1 MILSRSYYSKKLD
14 EFLKDD
20 PNRILGELTN
30 SHQFALEEQ
39 QRNAWIHQ
47 IKILK
52 NQLERFN
59 SGHILFEYSIPRM
72 GKRVDIIFIY
82 SGLVFVIE
90 FKVHATEFLRADI
103 DQCMDYALDL
113 KNFQEGSHNVY
124 LVPILVS
131 TDAPDFDNVIGISKD
146 KIFKSLLCNKNNLKQ
161 LIETISDQ
169 YKESEIKSVSW
180 ENSLYKPTPTIIEAA
195 QALYQGHDVKEIS
208 RSDSGAINLVHTADA
223 INKIIE
229 KSKKEKSKSIC
240 FVTGVPGAGKTLA
253 GLNLANQRHNF
264 SEEEHAVFLSGNGP
278 LVAVLQEALARNN
291 VEKSTKK
298 ITKTEALQKSKVFI
312 QNIHNFRDDALDVE
326 TPPIEKIVVF
336 DEAQRA
342 WDNQQTSSF
351 MKRKRGVPEFDMS
364 EPEFLISIMDR
375 HQDWAVIVCLI
386 GGGQEINTGEAGLP
400 EWFSAIRH
408 HYSNWNVFVSNEIT
422 DNEYTGNQKFEELL
436 SGINHSIQSDLH
448 LKTSIRSFRSE
459 HVSKFVKS
467 LLDCNIDESKN
478 LLKELNEKY
487 PIVVTRDISI
497 AKEWLKHKSR
507 GNERYGI
514 IASSKAQRLRP
525 FGIYVDADID
535 ATKWFLNDKEDVRSS
550 YYLEHVATE
559 FHIQGLEL
567 DWTCVAW
574 DGNFRFESG
583 GWSYN
588 QFSGKKW
595 NKIRSEKK
603 MKYLK
608 NTYRVLLTRA
618 RQGMVIFVP
627 KGDNK
632 DHTRKH
638 EFYDE
643 TFQYLKN
650 IGIPEL

>member
-1 MILSRSYYSKKLD
+1 MLSRSYYSKKLN

-20 PNRILGELTN
+20 SNRILGELTN

-47 IKILK
+47 INILK
-52 NQLERFN
+52 NQLGYFN

-72 GKRVDIIFIY
+72 GKRVDVIFIY

-90 FKVHATEFLRADI
+90 FKVHSTEFLRADI

-124 LVPILVS
+124 LIPILVS
-131 TDAPDFDNVIGISKD
+131 TDAPDFDNIIEISKD
-146 KIFKSLLCNKNNLKQ
+146 KIFKSLQCNKNNLKQ
-161 LIETISDQ
+161 LIETISEQ
-169 YKESEIKSVSW
+169 YKEHDIDSISW

-195 QALYQGHDVKEIS
+195 QALYQGHDVQEIS

-229 KSKKEKSKSIC
+229 KSKKEKLKSIC

-264 SEEEHAVFLSGNGP
+264 SEEDHAVFLSGNGP

-291 VEKSTKK
+291 VENSTKK

-312 QNIHNFRDDALDVE
+312 QNIHNFRDDALDVQ

-400 EWFSAIRH
+400 EWFSAIRQ

-436 SGINHSIQSDLH
+436 SGINYSIQSDLH
-448 LKTSIRSFRSE
+448 LKTSVRSFRSE

-467 LLDCNIDESKN
+467 LLDCNVDESKN

-514 IASSKAQRLRP
+514 IASSKAHRLRP
-525 FGIYVDADID
+525 FGIYVDVDID
-535 ATKWFLNDKEDVRSS
+535 AAQWFLNDKEDVRSS
-550 YYLEHVATE
+550 YYLEHIATE

-567 DWTCVAW
+567 DWTCVGW
-574 DGNFRFESG
+574 DGNFRFENG

-595 NKIRSEKK
+595 NKIRNEEK
-603 MKYLK
+603 MTYLK

-627 KGDNK
+627 KGDDK

-643 TFQYLKN
+643 TFQYLKS
-650 IGIPEL
+650 IGIKEL

>member
-1 MILSRSYYSKKLD
+1 MSRSYYSKKLD
-14 EFLKDD
+14 VFLEDD
-20 PNRILGELTN
+20 PNRILGELVN

-39 QRNAWIHQ
+39 QRNAWIIQ
-47 IKILK
+47 IDILK
-52 NQLERFN
+52 NQLQKFN

-82 SGLVFVIE
+82 CGLVFVIE

-103 DQCMDYALDL
+103 DQCVDYALDL
-113 KNFQEGSHNVY
+113 KNFQEGSHNIY

-131 TDAPDFDNVIGISKD
+131 TDTPDFDNKIEIFKD
-146 KIFKSLLCNKNNLKQ
+146 KIFKPLLCNKNNLKQ
-161 LIETISDQ
+161 LVETISDQ
-169 YKESEIKSVSW
+169 YKESEIESASW

-195 QALYQGHDVKEIS
+195 QALYQGHDVTEIS
-208 RSDSGAINLVHTADA
+208 RSDSGAINLVKTAEA

-229 KSKKEKSKSIC
+229 KSKKEKIKSIC

-264 SEEEHAVFLSGNGP
+264 NEEEHAVFLSGNGP
-278 LVAVLQEALARNN
+278 LVTVLQEALARNN
-291 VEKSTKK
+291 VENSTKK
-298 ITKTEALQKSKVFI
+298 ITKSEALQKSKVFI
-312 QNIHNFRDDALDVE
+312 QNIHNFRDDALDVQ

-342 WDNQQTSSF
+342 WNKQQTSSF
-351 MKRKRGVPEFDMS
+351 MKRKRGVPEFNMS
-364 EPEFLISIMDR
+364 EPEFLISIMNR
-375 HQDWAVIVCLI
+375 HQDWAVIICLV

-422 DNEYTGNQKFEELL
+422 DNEYTGNQKLSELF
-436 SGINHSIQSDLH
+436 SGINYITQSDLH
-448 LKTSIRSFRSE
+448 LSTSIRSFRSE

-467 LLDCNIDESKN
+467 LLDYDLENAKK
-478 LLKELNEKY
+478 LLVELNEKY
-487 PIVVTRDISI
+487 PIVITRDITV
-497 AKEWLKHKSR
+497 AKDWLKNKAR

-514 IASSKAQRLRP
+514 IASSKAHRLKP
-525 FGIYVDADID
+525 FGIYVDVDID
-535 ATKWFLNDKEDVRSS
+535 APQWFLNDKEDVRSS
-550 YYLEHVATE
+550 YYLEYVATE

-574 DGNFRFESG
+574 DGNFRFENNS
-583 GWSYN
+583 WSYN

-595 NKIRSEKK
+595 NKIRNEEK
-603 MKYLK
+603 MTYLK

-627 KGDNK
+627 KGNDD

-638 EFYDE
+638 EYYDG
-643 TFQYLKN
+643 TFEYLKS
-650 IGIPEL
+650 IGIKEL

>member
-1 MILSRSYYSKKLD
+1 MLSRSYYSKKLD

-47 IKILK
+47 INILK

-169 YKESEIKSVSW
+169 YKESEIESVSW

-229 KSKKEKSKSIC
+229 KSKKEKSKAIC

-291 VEKSTKK
+291 VENSTKK
-298 ITKTEALQKSKVFI
+298 ITKSEALQKSKVFI
-312 QNIHNFRDDALDVE
+312 QNIHNFRDDALDVQ

-422 DNEYTGNQKFEELL
+422 DNEYTGNQKLEELL

-467 LLDCNIDESKN
+467 LLDCNMDESKN

-514 IASSKAQRLRP
+514 IASSKAHRLRP

-535 ATKWFLNDKEDVRSS
+535 AAQWFLNDKEDVRSS

-595 NKIRSEKK
+595 NKIRSEEKR
-603 MKYLK
+603 KYLK

-638 EFYDE
+638 KFYDE
-643 TFQYLKN
+643 TFQYLKS
-650 IGIPEL
+650 IGIKEL